1 MPQVEP
7 QREPHIAPYRIPADP
22 SIPYRSDKTRR
33 QAQEQAARRPAWLP
47 VRQALQAAS
56 AAPAALLRVVPWP
69 AQLVPWPAQL
79 VPWPAELVPWQAEF
93 LAPSLEQR
101 CKRRE
106 QTAWQNENLK
116 TS

>member
-7 QREPHIAPYRIPADP
+7 QREPHIAPYRIPSDP
-22 SIPYRSDKTRR
+22 SIPYRSDKARLPR
-33 QAQEQAARRPAWLP
+33 PNEPRVAQEQAARRPAWLP

-69 AQLVPWPAQL
+69 AQLVPWR
-79 VPWPAELVPWQAEF
+79 AEF

-106 QTAWQNENLK
+106 QTAWQNDNLK
-116 TS
+116 TSW

>member
-22 SIPYRSDKTRR
+22 NNPYRTDKTRR
-33 QAQEQAARRPAWLP
+33 QAQEQAAWLP
-47 VRQALQAAS
+47 VRPAPQ
-56 AAPAALLRVVPWP
+56 AAPASLAAPLRVVPSR
-69 AQLVPWPAQL
+69 V
-79 VPWPAELVPWQAEF
+79 ELAPWQAEF